1 MGDIKKEMRMLV
13 MDLDNYCLS
22 LCKLEGKEVG
32 STPIIIP
39 INMCSI
45 RSYAVQQYLAKEFNF
60 L

>member
-1 MGDIKKEMRMLV
+1 MLV

-32 STPIIIP
+32 STPFIIP